1 MSDITSEDVQTW
13 VMTKADDGDLKLLQQ
28 VINMKLQMQFRVGDR
43 VWFDGKTRG
52 IIRGTITK
60 MNAKSAKVVT
70 DVGTMWTVSPTFLN
84 KETLTKVV
92 SP

>member
-13 VMTKADDGDLKLLQQ
+13 IMSKADDGDLKLLQQ
-28 VINMKLQMQFRVGDR
+28 IINMKLQLQFKVGDR

-52 IIRGTITK
+52 IIRGKITK

-70 DVGTMWTVSPTFLN
+70 DTGVMWTVSPTLLS
-84 KETLTKVV
+84 KETLTV

>member
-13 VMTKADDGDLKLLQQ
+13 LMTKADDGDLKLLQQ
-28 VINMKLQMQFRVGDR
+28 IINMRLQLQFRVGDK

-70 DVGTMWTVSPTFLN
+70 DAGMMWTVSPTFLN
-84 KETLTKVV
+84 KETLK